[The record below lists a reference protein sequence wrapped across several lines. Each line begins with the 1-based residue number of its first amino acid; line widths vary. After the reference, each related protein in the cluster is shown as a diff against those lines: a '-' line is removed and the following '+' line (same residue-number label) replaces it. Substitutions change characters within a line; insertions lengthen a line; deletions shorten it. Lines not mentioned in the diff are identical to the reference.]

1 MSNSNDPHPHNEA
14 KVDEVVDPREKHR
27 TLRKAALASF
37 IGNFV
42 EWFDYASYAYLASII
57 AVVFFPA
64 EQDKATR
71 LLTTFAIFALS
82 FILRPIGG
90 AVWGNW
96 GDKYGRRSALSWSI
110 LMMTGATFCIG
121 LIPPYAM
128 IGIAAP
134 ILLLL
139 LRMVQGF
146 SASGEYAG
154 AATFLAEYAPQSHRG
169 LYTCLVPASTASGLL
184 IGSLTV
190 TFMHQ
195 VLSLESIHSW
205 GWRIPFLLA
214 GPLGWVGRYIRTHL
228 EDSPVYQQMQDKV
241 EAKIGKH
248 TTLGYLFRNYWKEML
263 IAFSVASLNA
273 VGFYMVLTYMPT
285 YLREEVGFDDQ
296 LTFIAESI
304 TLTVYVLL
312 IFSMGRLSDRFGR
325 RTMLISACVAF
336 IVLSVPLF
344 TLLDHATFALVITVE
359 IIFCVMLTANDGT
372 LATFLAEVFP
382 TEVRYTGFALSF
394 NLANAIFGGTALYIS
409 TWLIEK
415 TGSVLAPAW
424 YLVGVSAM
432 ALVGMILARE
442 HSHEALR

>member
-1 MSNSNDPHPHNEA
+1 MSSSAEYPQQVDIDVDPH
-14 KVDEVVDPREKHR
+14 EKHR
-27 TLRKAALASF
+27 TLRKAAVASF

-42 EWFDYASYAYLASII
+42 EWFDYASYAYLATII
-57 AVVFFPA
+57 SVVFFPA

-71 LLTTFAIFALS
+71 LMTTFAIFALS

-110 LMMTGATFCIG
+110 LLMTGATFCIG
-121 LIPPYAM
+121 LIPPYAT

-139 LRMVQGF
+139 FRMVQGF

-154 AATFLAEYAPQSHRG
+154 AATFLAEYAPQKHRG
-169 LYTCLVPASTASGLL
+169 VYTCLVPASTASGLL

-190 TFMHQ
+190 TLLHQ
-195 VLSLESIHSW
+195 VLSEGSLHSW

-214 GPLGWVGRYIRTHL
+214 GPLGWVGRYIRAHL
-228 EDSPVYQQMQDKV
+228 EDSPVYQQMQEKV

-248 TTLGYLFRNYWKEML
+248 TTLGHLFRNYWKEML

-273 VGFYMVLTYMPT
+273 VGFYMLLTYMPT
-285 YLREEVGFDDQ
+285 YLREEVGFDSQ

-344 TLLDHATFALVITVE
+344 MLLDHASFALVITVE

-394 NLANAIFGGTALYIS
+394 NLANAVFGGTALYIS
-409 TWLIEK
+409 TWLIDK
-415 TGSVLAPAW
+415 TGSVLSPAW
-424 YLVGVSAM
+424 YLAGVSAM
-432 ALVGMILARE
+432 ALVGMIMARE
-442 HSHEALR
+442 RSHEALR